1 MRNLNFSTPIG
12 VSGLY
17 TLLLFL
23 FLSTIICLRYSKY
36 GKRFGPIDF
45 KKKPTDQILLT
56 AALHLIFITICCFA
70 PPFFKEPSDI
80 STLRD
85 LYFQI
90 SISWNILLMTIPLL
104 RSGTFLAQTS
114 LFGILVTGTSLVS
127 ALQLTLFFFGI
138 GGTVPIHLHFLIVF
152 ILLICAVLAGLKH
165 KKRWKETFLI
175 VNNLYFL
182 ISLFLYLFGCV
193 LYSLI
198 INGNSTVLSYA
209 MNIGFTLLIATLM
222 VYWFYFQEKRLLEY
236 NMYKIPAINKQ
247 ITNILY
253 EEEPDG
259 GAYTIKG
266 RLYSLFENEKPYL
279 SSDLTISDLAEMLYT
294 NKSNLSKILNNSLN
308 VNFNEFVNSYRVKE
322 AIRVFKEDHNTTLQD
337 LCKKSGFRNISSF
350 NNAFKLYTGS
360 TPGEWCRKI
369 KKEETANEDMEKDF

>member
-1 MRNLNFSTPIG
+1 MQNLKFSSLIG

-17 TLLLFL
+17 PLLLFL
-23 FLSTIICLRYSKY
+23 FLTFIIYLRYSKY
-36 GKRFGPIDF
+36 GKRFGPLDI
-45 KKKPTDQILLT
+45 KKKPTDQIPLI
-56 AALHLIFITICCFA
+56 AALHLIFITICCIA
-70 PPFFKEPSDI
+70 HLFFQEPSDN

-90 SISWNILLMTIPLL
+90 SIPWNILLMTIPLL
-104 RSGTFLAQTS
+104 RSGTFLAQIS
-114 LFGILVTGTSLVS
+114 LFGILVTGISFVS
-127 ALQLTLFFFGI
+127 VLQLTLFFLGM
-138 GGTVPIHLHFLIVF
+138 GGAAPTQLHFLIVF
-152 ILLICAVLAGLKH
+152 ILLFGAVLVGLKY
-165 KKRWKETFLI
+165 KKRWKEAFLI
-175 VNNLYFL
+175 INNIYFL
-182 ISLFLYLFGCV
+182 ISMFLYLFGCV

-198 INGNSTVLSYA
+198 INGNSSVLISA
-209 MNIGFTLLIATLM
+209 MNIGFTLLISTLM

-253 EEEPDG
+253 EEEPDV

-294 NKSNLSKILNNSLN
+294 NKSNLSKILNNNLN

-322 AIRVFKEDHNTTLQD
+322 AIRLFKENHDTTLQD

-369 KKEETANEDMEKDF
+369 KKEETANVDMEKDL